1 MLNIYLLFEEKPKNK
16 RRQILKDC
24 SKYKGKKNKEIK
36 MDKIMLKTDREKENP
51 F

>member
-1 MLNIYLLFEEKPKNK
+1 MHNIYLLFEEKPKNK
-16 RRQILKDC
+16 RRKILKDC
-24 SKYKGKKNKEIK
+24 SKYKGKNKEIK